1 MLNIGRF
8 MLSTLTM
15 CLSNTIMSSNRFY
28 NNLNIGSYLAR
39 LLEENDYIDFQKKIV
54 QLKINPKMV
63 FIFHKNNLE
72 MFKQL
77 KIFIDSGFFKTKF
90 GNTMRLIVTNKQG
103 IIKLMELINGSL
115 RINKSLFFV
124 N

>member
-39 LLEENDYIDFQKKIV
+39 LLEENDYIDFQKIV

-77 KIFIDSGFFKTKF
+77 KIFIDSRFFKTKF

-115 RINKSLFFV
+115 RINKSLFFM